1 MSWQTT
7 PIDRKVAMTTLATT
21 CAALILTAGSLIG
34 YELLTFKRSIHEKID
49 LLGRIVA
56 SNSTAALAFRAEDEA
71 EALLGSLR
79 TEADIT
85 GAALYDA
92 EGQLFVTYPPDRS
105 RHTLPSRAGTGSRF
119 AEGRLELFAPA
130 IEAGVPQGTLYLEYD
145 LASLLDGPRARN
157 AFARRSA
164 VAEIADASERAGG
177 CEGTATTIHIPFDVS
192 DQPSCVHSAPVSSAQ
207 SRWRRAGA
215 MSAGLACVNASEAL

>member
-105 RHTLPSRAGTGSRF
+105 RHTLPSRAGPGSRF
-119 AEGRLELFAPA
+119 AEGRLGSPVA
-130 IEAGVPQGTLYLEYD
+130 
-145 LASLLDGPRARN
+145 
-157 AFARRSA
+157 A
-164 VAEIADASERAGG
+164 VR
-177 CEGTATTIHIPFDVS
+177 
-192 DQPSCVHSAPVSSAQ
+192 
-207 SRWRRAGA
+207 
-215 MSAGLACVNASEAL
+215 